1 VPSALL
7 ALLPFC
13 LLAFQGSLLKPP
25 SVQHV
30 KVATSASPETA
41 PAGGKVT
48 LALDVT
54 PDQSIHIYAPGA
66 KEFLATT
73 LKITS
78 ASSATVGKPVYPP
91 SENVLD
97 PILNERIPEYVKP
110 FRITQPI
117 TVPAKMKSGESV
129 TISGVLAYQ
138 ACDDKMCF
146 APSEISANWTVKI
159 R

>member
-1 VPSALL
+1 VGPILL
-7 ALLPFC
+7 TFLPF
-13 LLAFQGSLLKPP
+13 LLAFQGSLLKP
-25 SVQHV
+25 SAVQHV
-30 KVATSASPETA
+30 TIATSTSPETST
-41 PAGGKVT
+41 AGGKVT

-54 PDQSIHIYAPGA
+54 PDRNIHVYAPGA
-66 KEFLATT
+66 KEFVAIN

-78 ASSATVGKPVYPP
+78 ASGATVGKPVYPP

-97 PILNERIPEYVKP
+97 PILNERIPEYLKA

-117 TVPAKMKSGESV
+117 TLRATMKSTESV
-129 TISGVLAYQ
+129 TISGVLTYQ
-138 ACDDKMCF
+138 ACDEKMCF